1 MGEIGKLPL
10 ISVIIPAYNAE
21 KTLMRACRSVLAQ
34 SYANM
39 ELVIV
44 NDGST
49 DGTAGEMAA
58 VAKQGRNVKL
68 LHKENG
74 GVSSARNK
82 GLDSAAGEY
91 LYFLDA
97 DDEIPEGAI
106 EKLYSLLTQHRC
118 NVAAGHSRKIK
129 SDGTFIE
136 KPYEMNDAVLLWQGQ
151 QPLEHSLKDHP
162 ATYSSC
168 GKLYSRACVGSV
180 RFREDL
186 RIHEDSFFL
195 FTLFQ
200 KPVKMVV
207 ANECTVQI
215 HLTENSAS
223 RSEFSEKY
231 LDILSSAKKKQ
242 EIVCKNHPQLLP
254 LAKNMQVKACL
265 ALLKVMRRGCDAR
278 FIPVE
283 KECLRTVRQDSRYFI
298 PATKNDQIMFW
309 IVRLRLYGLMKYMTK
324 IRKQFGM

>member
-1 MGEIGKLPL
+1 MDEMKQLPL

-34 SYANM
+34 SYPNM

-49 DGTAGEMAA
+49 DGTADEMA
-58 VAKQGRNVKL
+58 VAAKLGHNVKL
-68 LHKENG
+68 LQKENG

-97 DDEIPEGAI
+97 DDEIPEDTVT
-106 EKLYSLLTQHRC
+106 KLYTLLTEHRC
-118 NVAAGHSRKIK
+118 DIAAGHSQKIK
-129 SDGTFIE
+129 PDGTVVE
-136 KPYEMNDAVLLWQGQ
+136 KPYEMEGTALLWDGQ
-151 QPLEHSLKDHP
+151 QALENSLKDHP

-168 GKLYSRACVGSV
+168 GKLYSRECIGSV

-195 FTLFQ
+195 FTVFQ

-207 ANECTVQI
+207 ANECTVRV

-223 RSEFSEKY
+223 RSGFSEKY
-231 LDILSSAKKKQ
+231 LDILSSAQKKQ
-242 EIVCKNHPQLLP
+242 EIVEQNHPQLLP
-254 LAKNMQVKACL
+254 LAKNVRVKACL
-265 ALLKVMRRGCDAR
+265 ALLKVMRRGCGSR

-283 KECLRTVRQDSRYFI
+283 KECLRIVRQDSRYFI
-298 PATKNDQIMFW
+298 PATTNDKRMFW
-309 IVRLRLYGLMKYMTK
+309 IVRLRLYSLIKFLTK
-324 IRKQFGM
+324 IRKQLGM